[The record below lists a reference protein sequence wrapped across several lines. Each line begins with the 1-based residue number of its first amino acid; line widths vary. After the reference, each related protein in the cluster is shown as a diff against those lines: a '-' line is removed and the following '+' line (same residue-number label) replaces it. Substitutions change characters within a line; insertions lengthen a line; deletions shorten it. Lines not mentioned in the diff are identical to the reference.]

1 MYNDFRFRAAGKN
14 YGIEDVYNQKKSVS
28 VKEDKASEPVWEKR
42 EKADIKPVSAAS
54 GPVQKG
60 GRGVSPLNRHVNLL
74 GGLSNIFSRI
84 QEDDLVLI
92 LVFLIIFKE
101 HNEDDLIL
109 MAILAVLFFF

>member
-28 VKEDKASEPVWEKR
+28 AKECKASEPEREKQ
-42 EKADIKPVSAAS
+42 EKADIKPVSAS
-54 GPVQKG
+54 SDPVRKG
-60 GRGVSPLNRHVNLL
+60 GRGVEPLNRHGNLL
-74 GGLSNIFSRI
+74 GWLSNILSRI

-92 LVFLIIFKE
+92 LVFLIIFKD
-101 HNEDDLIL
+101 HNEDDWIL